1 MEPEDRYVPL
11 GILTYQSFYI
21 LNFTF
26 YISKMIPRE
35 TIDRIYNAIRI
46 EDVVGDYVSL
56 RKRGANMIGLCPFHD
71 EKTGSFTV
79 SPAKGIYKCFGCGK
93 AGNAVNFIMEIEQCS
108 YADALRQL
116 AKKYHIEIVE
126 KEQTA
131 EEKAKENERESLF
144 KTNEWAKEWFQTQMY
159 ETQEGQ
165 NIGLSY
171 FISRG
176 LHEDTIRRFQLGYS
190 PEKSLL
196 YSAAQKAGYQDE
208 FLEKTGLCGKSER
221 GYYDRFRDRVIF
233 PIFTVSGKVVAF
245 AGRILKNKEHVGKY
259 VNSPDSAIYSKQNE
273 LYGLFQAKQ
282 AIAKNGCC
290 YLVEGQ
296 MDVLSMHQAGIQNV
310 VCSGG
315 TALTHNQV
323 RLIHRF
329 TENVTLIYDGDAAGI
344 HAAIRG
350 IDMLLEEGLNIKVV
364 LLPDGED
371 PDSFSRKMNA
381 SDFIA
386 YIAEHQQDFIRFK
399 TDLLLKDAAGDPI
412 KKSEVVRSIV
422 QSIAVIPDL
431 ITRQIYI
438 QSCSAQLAIQEA
450 ALLKEMEKMRTKWIE
465 DKKKQRKAVET
476 PSHGVSPT
484 EPEVET
490 SAVPRLP
497 EELPQETP
505 AIVIPP
511 VGGNEGSYRLEQNI
525 LNLLQLLMRYGE
537 RIYANYDDG
546 TACTVGEFVLADLE
560 ADQIR
565 FENPLYQQVLDE
577 YALHMHE
584 PDFCA
589 ERFFKYHPDTLVSS
603 LAVDLIADRYPL
615 SKIHAKKNITE
626 NVSAMVEMPS
636 DADNLIDL
644 VPHLLCELKLT
655 IVNQQLVAIKH
666 RLKHA
671 QENGAYD
678 ELMPI
683 LREQAT
689 FEQIRQELCKF
700 LGHRIMG

>member
-1 MEPEDRYVPL
+1 
-11 GILTYQSFYI
+11 
-21 LNFTF
+21 
-26 YISKMIPRE
+26 MIPRE
-35 TIDRIYNAIRI
+35 TIDKIYNALRI

-116 AKKYHIEIVE
+116 AKRYHIEVVE

-131 EEKAKENERESLF
+131 EEKARESERESLF
-144 KTNEWAKEWFQTQMY
+144 KTNEWAKEWFQTTMY
-159 ETQEGQ
+159 ETEEGQ
-165 NIGLSY
+165 NVGLAY

-176 LHEDTIRRFQLGYS
+176 LHEDTIRKFQLGYS
-190 PEKSLL
+190 PERSTL
-196 YSAAQKAGYQDE
+196 YTAAKQGGYQDE

-245 AGRILKNKEHVGKY
+245 AGRILKTKEHVGKY
-259 VNSPDSAIYSKQNE
+259 VNSPDSLIYSKQNE

-282 AIAKNGCC
+282 AIAKQGCC

-386 YIAEHQQDFIRFK
+386 YIGEHQQDFIRFK
-399 TDLLLKDAAGDPI
+399 TDLLLQDAAGDPI

-438 QSCSAQLAIQEA
+438 QSCSAQLAIGEA
-450 ALLKEMEKMRTKWIE
+450 ALLKEMEKMRLKWIE
-465 DKKKQRKAVET
+465 DKKKKAPQPPKEGDK
-476 PSHGVSPT
+476 SLADST
-484 EPEVET
+484 EPTASIESGESAEGDISLRPATDALSLAISEVQN
-490 SAVPRLP
+490 P
-497 EELPQETP
+497 
-505 AIVIPP
+505 
-511 VGGNEGSYRLEQNI
+511 RLEQNI

-537 RIYANYDDG
+537 RTYAEYDDG
-546 TACTVGEFVLADLE
+546 TVCTVGDFILTDLE
-560 ADQIR
+560 TDQIR
-565 FENPLYQQVLDE
+565 FENPLYQQVIDE
-577 YALHMHE
+577 YTLHQHE
-584 PDFCA
+584 VGFCA
-589 ERFFKYHPDTLVSS
+589 EHFFKYHPDSLISS
-603 LAVDLIADRYPL
+603 LAVDLIAERYPL
-615 SKIHAKKNITE
+615 SKIHARKNITE
-626 NVSAMVEMPS
+626 NVAAVVDMPS
-636 DADNLIDL
+636 DADNLMSL

-655 IVNQQLVAIKH
+655 IVNQQLLTIKH

-671 QENGAYD
+671 QENKAYD
-678 ELMPI
+678 QLMPI
-683 LREQAT
+683 LKEQAVL
-689 FEQIRQELCKF
+689 EQIRQELCKM
-700 LGHRIMG
+700 LGQRIMG

>member
-1 MEPEDRYVPL
+1 
-11 GILTYQSFYI
+11 
-21 LNFTF
+21 
-26 YISKMIPRE
+26 MIPRE

-116 AKKYHIEIVE
+116 AKKYHIEVVE
-126 KEQTA
+126 KEQTD

-159 ETQEGQ
+159 ETEEGQ

-176 LHEDTIRRFQLGYS
+176 LREDTIRKFQLGYS
-190 PEKSLL
+190 PTKSLL
-196 YSAAQKAGYQDE
+196 YPASQKAGYTNE
-208 FLEKTGLCGKSER
+208 FLEKTGLCGKSEK

-245 AGRILKNKEHVGKY
+245 AGRVLKNKEHVGKY

-386 YIAEHQQDFIRFK
+386 YISEHQQDFIRFK
-399 TDLLLKDAAGDPI
+399 TDLLLQDAAGDPI
-412 KKSEVVRSIV
+412 RKSEVVRSIV

-438 QSCSAQLAIQEA
+438 QSCSTQLAIQEA

-465 DKKKQRKAVET
+465 DKKKQRGVT
-476 PSHGVSPT
+476 PTPQPT
-484 EPEVET
+484 ETNTPAPEEPT
-490 SAVPRLP
+490 
-497 EELPQETP
+497 EELPIDTPEETLQIGISEINSP
-505 AIVIPP
+505 
-511 VGGNEGSYRLEQNI
+511 RLEQNI
-525 LNLLQLLMRYGE
+525 LNLLQVLMRYGE
-537 RIYANYDDG
+537 RIYAGYDDG
-546 TACTVGEFVLADLE
+546 TVCTVGEFILTSLE
-560 ADQIR
+560 AEQIR

-577 YALHMHE
+577 YALHIHE
-584 PDFCA
+584 ENFSA

-626 NVSAMVEMPS
+626 NVATIVDMPS

-644 VPHLLCELKLT
+644 VPHLICELKLT
-655 IVNQQLVAIKH
+655 IINQKLVALKY

-671 QENGAYD
+671 QENDAYD

-689 FEQIRQELCKF
+689 LEQIRQELCKF
-700 LGHRIMG
+700 LGQRIMG

>member
-1 MEPEDRYVPL
+1 
-11 GILTYQSFYI
+11 
-21 LNFTF
+21 
-26 YISKMIPRE
+26 MIPRE

-116 AKKYHIEIVE
+116 AKRYHIEIVE

-131 EEKAKENERESLF
+131 EEKARESERESLF
-144 KTNEWAKEWFQTQMY
+144 KTNEWAKEWFQNQMY

-176 LHEDTIRRFQLGYS
+176 LHEDTIRKFQLGYS

-196 YSAAQKAGYQDE
+196 YPAAKQAGYQEE
-208 FLEKTGLCGKSER
+208 FLEKTGLCGKSDKG

-412 KKSEVVRSIV
+412 RKSEVVRSIV

-465 DKKKQRKAVET
+465 DKKKQRGVERNAVET
-476 PSHGVSPT
+476 SSHGVSQSVETPFMESST
-484 EPEVET
+484 EQQVET
-490 SAVPRLP
+490 SASPRLP
-497 EELPQETP
+497 EDLPIETP
-505 AIVIPP
+505 AITIPP
-511 VGGNEGSYRLEQNI
+511 VGGNEGGYRLEQNI

-537 RIYANYDDG
+537 RTYAEYDDG

-565 FENPLYQQVLDE
+565 FENPIYQQVLDE

-584 PDFCA
+584 ENFSA

-626 NVSAMVEMPS
+626 NVAAIIEMPS

-671 QENGAYD
+671 QENDAYD
-678 ELMPI
+678 QLMPI
-683 LREQAT
+683 LQEQAVL
-689 FEQIRQELCKF
+689 EQIRQELCKL
-700 LGHRIMG
+700 LGQRIMG

>member
-1 MEPEDRYVPL
+1 
-11 GILTYQSFYI
+11 
-21 LNFTF
+21 
-26 YISKMIPRE
+26 MIPRE

-46 EDVVGDYVSL
+46 EDVIGDYVSL

-93 AGNAVNFIMEIEQCS
+93 AGNAVNFIMEIEQCTYS
-108 YADALRQL
+108 DALRQI
-116 AKKYHIEIVE
+116 AKRYHIEIVE
-126 KEQTA
+126 KEQTD
-131 EEKAKENERESLF
+131 EEKARESERESLF
-144 KTNEWAKEWFQTQMY
+144 KTNEWAKEWFINTMY
-159 ETQEGQ
+159 ETEEGK
-165 NIGLSY
+165 NVGLSY

-176 LHEDTIRRFQLGYS
+176 LHEDTIRKFQLGYS

-196 YSAAQKAGYQDE
+196 YPAAKQAGYQDE

-221 GYYDRFRDRVIF
+221 GGYYDRFRDRVIF

-386 YIAEHQQDFIRFK
+386 YINENQQDFIRFK
-399 TDLLLKDAAGDPI
+399 TDLLLHDAAGDPI

-431 ITRQIYI
+431 ITRQVYI
-438 QSCSAQLAIQEA
+438 QSCSAQLGIQET

-465 DKKKQRKAVET
+465 DKKKQRGTASSNSPIEEENSQSTPTPEKPTEDLPIET
-476 PSHGVSPT
+476 PTAIIPTVVGSEVS
-484 EPEVET
+484 
-490 SAVPRLP
+490 
-497 EELPQETP
+497 
-505 AIVIPP
+505 
-511 VGGNEGSYRLEQNI
+511 NRLEQNI
-525 LNLLQLLMRYGE
+525 LNILQLLMRYGE
-537 RIYANYDDG
+537 RIYAEYDDG
-546 TACTVGEFVLADLE
+546 TACTVGEFVLADLQ

-565 FENPLYQQVLDE
+565 FDNPLYQQIIDE
-577 YALHMHE
+577 YALHMLE
-584 PDFCA
+584 ENFNA

-615 SKIHAKKNITE
+615 SKIHARKNITE
-626 NVSAMVEMPS
+626 NVSTTIDMPS
-636 DADNLIDL
+636 AADNLIDL

-655 IVNQQLVAIKH
+655 IIKQQIIQLKH

-671 QENGAYD
+671 QENNDY
-678 ELMPI
+678 
-683 LREQAT
+683 EQVLAIVK
-689 FEQIRQELCKF
+689 EQSEVEEVRKTLCRY
-700 LGHRIMG
+700 LGQRIM

>member
-1 MEPEDRYVPL
+1 
-11 GILTYQSFYI
+11 
-21 LNFTF
+21 
-26 YISKMIPRE
+26 MIPRE

-46 EDVVGDYVSL
+46 EDVIGDYVSL

-93 AGNAVNFIMEIEQCS
+93 AGNAVNFVMEIEQCS
-108 YADALRQL
+108 YTDALRQL
-116 AKKYHIEIVE
+116 AKRYHIEVVE

-131 EEKAKENERESLF
+131 EEKARESERESLF
-144 KTNEWAKEWFQTQMY
+144 KANEWAKEWFQTQMY
-159 ETQEGQ
+159 ETEEGQ

-171 FISRG
+171 FVSRG
-176 LHEDTIRRFQLGYS
+176 LHEDTIRKFQLGYS
-190 PEKSLL
+190 PTKSLL
-196 YSAAQKAGYQDE
+196 YPAAKQAGYQDE

-245 AGRILKNKEHVGKY
+245 AGRILKNKDHVGKY
-259 VNSPDSAIYSKQNE
+259 VNSPDSVIYSKQNE

-296 MDVLSMHQAGIQNV
+296 MDVLSMYQAGVQNV

-323 RLIHRF
+323 RLLHRF

-386 YIAEHQQDFIRFK
+386 YIGEHQQDFIRFK
-399 TDLLLKDAAGDPI
+399 TDLLLKDATGDPI

-438 QSCSAQLAIQEA
+438 QSCSVQLAIQEVV
-450 ALLKEMEKMRTKWIE
+450 LLKEMEKMRAKWIE
-465 DKKKQRKAVET
+465 DKKKQRGQTNAPIGDQLELVKT
-476 PSHGVSPT
+476 FPT
-484 EPEVET
+484 EQNETAPIDDTSTERIATREQDVLPVED
-490 SAVPRLP
+490 
-497 EELPQETP
+497 
-505 AIVIPP
+505 IV
-511 VGGNEGSYRLEQNI
+511 VGSNPRLEQNI
-525 LNLLQLLMRYGE
+525 LNLLQLLMRYGDYT
-537 RIYANYDDG
+537 YAEYDDG
-546 TACTVGEFVLADLE
+546 GVCTVGEFILMELQAE
-560 ADQIR
+560 QIR
-565 FENPLYQQVLDE
+565 FDNPLYQQIIDE
-577 YALHMHE
+577 YALHMQE
-584 PDFCA
+584 EGFQA
-589 ERFFKYHPDTLVSS
+589 ENFFKYHRDTLVST

-615 SKIHAKKNITE
+615 SKIHGRKNITE
-626 NVSAMVEMPS
+626 NVTEVVDLPS
-636 DADNLIDL
+636 DADNLYNL
-644 VPHLLCELKLT
+644 VPHLLYELKLT
-655 IVNQQLVAIKH
+655 LVNQKIVVIKH

-671 QENGAYD
+671 QENNNY
-678 ELMPI
+678 ELLMPI
-683 LREQAT
+683 LKEQAML
-689 FEQIRQELCKF
+689 EQIRQDLCKV
-700 LGHRIMG
+700 LGERIMG

>member
-1 MEPEDRYVPL
+1 
-11 GILTYQSFYI
+11 
-21 LNFTF
+21 
-26 YISKMIPRE
+26 MIPRE

-116 AKKYHIEIVE
+116 AKRYHIEIVE

-131 EEKAKENERESLF
+131 EEKARESERESLF
-144 KTNEWAKEWFQTQMY
+144 KTNEWAKEWFQKQMY
-159 ETQEGQ
+159 ETEEGQ
-165 NIGLSY
+165 NVGLSY

-176 LHEDTIRRFQLGYS
+176 LHEDTIRKFQLGYS
-190 PEKSLL
+190 PVKSLL
-196 YSAAQKAGYQDE
+196 YEAAKKAGYQDE

-386 YIAEHQQDFIRFK
+386 YIGESQQDFIRFK

-438 QSCSAQLAIQEA
+438 QSCSAKLAIGEA
-450 ALLKEMEKMRTKWIE
+450 ALLKEMEKMRAKWIE
-465 DKKKQRKAVET
+465 DKKKQRNTERNAVET
-476 PSHGVSPT
+476 SSNGVSSAEPQIETHDTSSPT
-484 EPEVET
+484 ED
-490 SAVPRLP
+490 LP
-497 EELPQETP
+497 IETP
-505 AIVIPP
+505 AAIISP
-511 VGGNEGSYRLEQNI
+511 VGGNEGGYRLEQNI
-525 LNLLQLLMRYGE
+525 LNILRLIMRYGE
-537 RIYANYDDG
+537 RAYAEYDDG
-546 TACTVGEFVLADLE
+546 GVCTVGEFILMELQAE
-560 ADQIR
+560 NIR
-565 FENPLYQQVLDE
+565 FDNPLYQQIIDE
-577 YALHMHE
+577 YTLHMHE
-584 PDFCA
+584 VGFQA
-589 ERFFKYHPDTLVSS
+589 ENFFKYHADTLISG
-603 LAVDLIADRYPL
+603 LAVDLITDRYQL
-615 SKIHAKKNITE
+615 SKIHGRKNITE
-626 NVSAMVEMPS
+626 NVSETVELPS
-636 DADNLIDL
+636 DADNLYNL

-655 IVNQQLVAIKH
+655 MVNQKIVAIKH
-666 RLKHA
+666 QLKHA
-671 QENGAYD
+671 QENNDFAQ
-678 ELMPI
+678 LMP
-683 LREQAT
+683 LLKEQASL
-689 FEQIRQELCKF
+689 EQIRQNLCKA
-700 LGHRIMG
+700 LGERIMG

>member
-1 MEPEDRYVPL
+1 
-11 GILTYQSFYI
+11 
-21 LNFTF
+21 
-26 YISKMIPRE
+26 MIPRE

-46 EDVVGDYVSL
+46 EDVIGDYVSL

-93 AGNAVNFIMEIEQCS
+93 AGNAVNFVMEIEQCS
-108 YADALRQL
+108 YIDALRQL
-116 AKKYHIEIVE
+116 AKRYHIEIVE

-131 EEKAKENERESLF
+131 EEKARESERESLF

-159 ETQEGQ
+159 ETEEGQ

-176 LHEDTIRRFQLGYS
+176 LHEDTIHKFQLGYS
-190 PEKSLL
+190 PAKSLL
-196 YSAAQKAGYQDE
+196 YPAAKQAGYQDE

-221 GYYDRFRDRVIF
+221 GGYYDRFRDRVIF

-259 VNSPDSAIYSKQNE
+259 VNSPDSIIYSKQNE

-296 MDVLSMHQAGIQNV
+296 MDVLSMFQTGIQNV

-386 YIAEHQQDFIRFK
+386 YVAEHEQDFIRFK

-412 KKSEVVRSIV
+412 KKSEVVRSII
-422 QSIAVIPDL
+422 QSIVVIPDL

-438 QSCSAQLAIQEA
+438 QSCSAQLAIQEVV
-450 ALLKEMEKMRTKWIE
+450 LLKEMEKMRAKWIE
-465 DKKKQRKAVET
+465 DKKKQRGQTIESKVGDFEQVKT
-476 PSHGVSPT
+476 VPT
-484 EPEVET
+484 EQADTLPIDDSSTNKTATGEQGVLPVE
-490 SAVPRLP
+490 
-497 EELPQETP
+497 E
-505 AIVIPP
+505 IV
-511 VGGNEGSYRLEQNI
+511 VGSNPRLEQNI
-525 LNLLQLLMRYGE
+525 LNLLQLLMRYGDYT
-537 RIYANYDDG
+537 YAEYDDG
-546 TACTVGEFVLADLE
+546 GVCTVGEFILMELQAE
-560 ADQIR
+560 QIR
-565 FENPLYQQVLDE
+565 FDNSLYQQIIDE
-577 YALHMHE
+577 YALHMQDE
-584 PDFCA
+584 GFNA
-589 ERFFKYHPDTLVSS
+589 ENFFKYHRDTLVST

-615 SKIHAKKNITE
+615 SKIHGRKNITE
-626 NVSAMVEMPS
+626 NVTEIVDLPS
-636 DADNLIDL
+636 DADNLYNL
-644 VPHLLCELKLT
+644 VPHLLNELKLT
-655 IVNQQLVAIKH
+655 LVNQKIVVIKH

-671 QENGAYD
+671 QENNDY
-678 ELMPI
+678 EQLMP
-683 LREQAT
+683 LLKEQAML
-689 FEQIRQELCKF
+689 EQIRQDLCKV
-700 LGHRIMG
+700 LGERIMG

>member
-1 MEPEDRYVPL
+1 M
-11 GILTYQSFYI
+11 
-21 LNFTF
+21 
-26 YISKMIPRE
+26 ISRE

-56 RKRGANMIGLCPFHD
+56 RKRGANLIGLCPFHD

-93 AGNAVNFIMEIEQCS
+93 AGNAVNFVMEIEQCS

-116 AKKYHIEIVE
+116 AKRYHIEIVE

-131 EEKAKENERESLF
+131 EEKAKESERESLF
-144 KTNEWAKEWFQTQMY
+144 KTNEWAKEWFQKTLY
-159 ETQEGQ
+159 ETEEGQ
-165 NIGLSY
+165 NVGLAY

-176 LHEDTIRRFQLGYS
+176 LHEDTIRKFHLGYS

-196 YSAAQKAGYQDE
+196 YAAAKEAGYQEE

-364 LLPDGED
+364 LLPNGED

-399 TDLLLKDAAGDPI
+399 TDLLLQDAAGDPI

-450 ALLKEMEKMRTKWIE
+450 ALLKEMEKMRGKWIE
-465 DKKKQRKAVET
+465 KKKAPINPPHKGEASESSEATGSAEATVDEVDIVPEAET
-476 PSHGVSPT
+476 LHIEVSD
-484 EPEVET
+484 
-490 SAVPRLP
+490 AQNPRL
-497 EELPQETP
+497 EK
-505 AIVIPP
+505 
-511 VGGNEGSYRLEQNI
+511 NI

-537 RIYANYDDG
+537 RVYANYDDG

-560 ADQIR
+560 ADGIH
-565 FENPLYQQVLDE
+565 FEHTLYQHVLDE

-584 PDFCA
+584 EGFCA

-615 SKIHAKKNITE
+615 SKIHARKNITE
-626 NVSAMVEMPS
+626 NVSAVVEMPS

-655 IVNQQLVAIKH
+655 IVNQNLAAIKQ

-671 QENGAYD
+671 QENGSFD

-683 LREQAT
+683 LKEQAT
-689 FEQIRQELCKF
+689 YEQIRQELCKF
-700 LGHRIMG
+700 LGQRIMG

>member
-1 MEPEDRYVPL
+1 
-11 GILTYQSFYI
+11 
-21 LNFTF
+21 
-26 YISKMIPRE
+26 MIPRE
-35 TIDRIYNAIRI
+35 TIDRIYNALRI
-46 EDVVGDYVSL
+46 EEVVGDYVSL

-93 AGNAVNFIMEIEQCS
+93 AGNAVNFVMEIEQCS

-116 AKKYHIEIVE
+116 AKRYHIEIVE

-131 EEKAKENERESLF
+131 EEKARESERESLF
-144 KTNEWAKEWFQTQMY
+144 KTNEWAKEWFIRTMN
-159 ETQEGQ
+159 ETEEGL
-165 NIGLSY
+165 NVGLAY
-171 FISRG
+171 FVSRG
-176 LHEDTIRRFQLGYS
+176 LHEDTIHKFHLGYS
-190 PEKSLL
+190 PAKSLL
-196 YSAAQKAGYQDE
+196 YPAAKQAGYQDE
-208 FLEKTGLCGKSER
+208 FLEKTGLCGKSDKG

-371 PDSFSRKMNA
+371 PDSFARKMNA
-381 SDFIA
+381 SDFIE
-386 YIAEHQQDFIRFK
+386 YINSHQQDFIRFK
-399 TDLLLKDAAGDPI
+399 TDLLLQDAAGDPI

-450 ALLKEMEKMRTKWIE
+450 ALLKEMEKLRNKWIE
-465 DKKKQRKAVET
+465 DKKKQRGVERPTIETQRPTVET
-476 PSHGVSPT
+476 PYMASPS
-484 EPEVET
+484 EEKKVET
-490 SAVPRLP
+490 PFMASPP
-497 EELPQETP
+497 ESTPIETP
-505 AIVIPP
+505 ATTIPP
-511 VGGNEGSYRLEQNI
+511 VGGNEGGYRLEQNI
-525 LNLLQLLMRYGE
+525 LNILQLLMRYGDCV
-537 RIYANYDDG
+537 YANYDDG
-546 TACTVGEFVLADLE
+546 TACTVGEFVLSALQD
-560 ADQIR
+560 DDIR

-577 YALHMHE
+577 YALHMH
-584 PDFCA
+584 DANFNA
-589 ERFFKYHPDTLVSS
+589 ERFFKYHPDTLISS
-603 LAVDLIADRYPL
+603 LAVDLIADRYQL
-615 SKIHAKKNITE
+615 SKIHARKNITE
-626 NVSAMVEMPS
+626 NVATFEEMPS
-636 DADNLIDL
+636 EADRLYEL
-644 VPHLLCELKLT
+644 VPHLLYELKLT
-655 IVNQQLVAIKH
+655 IVVQMLDELKH

-671 QENGAYD
+671 QENDDYD
-678 ELMPI
+678 QLIAI
-683 LREQAT
+683 LREQT
-689 FEQIRQELCKF
+689 VYEQIRQQLCKE
-700 LGHRIMG
+700 LGHRIM

>member
-1 MEPEDRYVPL
+1 
-11 GILTYQSFYI
+11 
-21 LNFTF
+21 
-26 YISKMIPRE
+26 MIPRE
-35 TIDRIYNAIRI
+35 TIDRIYNALRI
-46 EDVVGDYVSL
+46 EEVVGDYVSL

-93 AGNAVNFIMEIEQCS
+93 AGNAVNFVMEIEQCS

-116 AKKYHIEIVE
+116 AKRYHIEIVE

-131 EEKAKENERESLF
+131 EEKARESERESLF
-144 KTNEWAKEWFQTQMY
+144 KTNEWAKDWFIRTMN
-159 ETQEGQ
+159 ETEEGL
-165 NIGLSY
+165 NVGLAY
-171 FISRG
+171 FVSRG
-176 LHEDTIRRFQLGYS
+176 LHEDTIRKFHLGYS
-190 PEKSLL
+190 PAKSLL
-196 YSAAQKAGYQDE
+196 YPAAKQAGYQDE
-208 FLEKTGLCGKSER
+208 FLEKTGLCGKSDKG

-371 PDSFSRKMNA
+371 PDSFARKMNA
-381 SDFIA
+381 SDFIE
-386 YIAEHQQDFIRFK
+386 YINSHQQDFIRFK
-399 TDLLLKDAAGDPI
+399 TDLLLQDAAGDPI

-438 QSCSAQLAIQEA
+438 QSCSAQLAIGEA
-450 ALLKEMEKMRTKWIE
+450 ALLKEMEKLRNKWIE
-465 DKKKQRKAVET
+465 DKKKKAPLNPPHRGET
-476 PSHGVSPT
+476 GQGETTPT
-484 EPEVET
+484 ATNEPATENL
-490 SAVPRLP
+490 SQD
-497 EELPQETP
+497 LPQVQTTTT
-505 AIVIPP
+505 IPP
-511 VGGNEGSYRLEQNI
+511 VGGNEGGYRLEQNI
-525 LNLLQLLMRYGE
+525 LNILQLLMRYGDCV
-537 RIYANYDDG
+537 YANYDDG
-546 TACTVGEFVLADLE
+546 TACTVGEFVLGALQD
-560 ADQIR
+560 DDIR
-565 FENPLYQQVLDE
+565 FDNPLYQQVLDE
-577 YALHMHE
+577 YTLHMH
-584 PDFCA
+584 DANFNA

-603 LAVDLIADRYPL
+603 LAVDLIADRYQL
-615 SKIHAKKNITE
+615 SRIHARKNITE
-626 NVSAMVEMPS
+626 NVSTTEEMPS
-636 DADNLIDL
+636 EIDRLYEL
-644 VPHLLCELKLT
+644 VPHLLYELKLT
-655 IVNQQLVAIKH
+655 IVVQMLDELKL

-671 QENGAYD
+671 QENNDYD
-678 ELMPI
+678 SLMAI
-683 LREQAT
+683 LREQTAY
-689 FEQIRQELCKF
+689 EQIRQQLCKE
-700 LGHRIMG
+700 LGHRIM

>member
-1 MEPEDRYVPL
+1 
-11 GILTYQSFYI
+11 
-21 LNFTF
+21 
-26 YISKMIPRE
+26 MIPRE

-46 EDVVGDYVSL
+46 EDVIGDYVSL

-93 AGNAVNFIMEIEQCS
+93 AGNAVNFVMEIEQCS
-108 YADALRQL
+108 YIDALRQL
-116 AKKYHIEIVE
+116 AKRYHIEIVE

-131 EEKAKENERESLF
+131 EEKARESERESLF

-159 ETQEGQ
+159 ETEEGQ

-176 LHEDTIRRFQLGYS
+176 LHEDTIHKFQLGYS
-190 PEKSLL
+190 PAKSLL
-196 YSAAQKAGYQDE
+196 YPAAKQAGYQDE

-221 GYYDRFRDRVIF
+221 GGYYDRFRDRVIF

-259 VNSPDSAIYSKQNE
+259 VNSPDSIIYSKQNE

-296 MDVLSMHQAGIQNV
+296 MDVLSMFQTGIQNV

-386 YIAEHQQDFIRFK
+386 YVAEHEQDFIRFK

-412 KKSEVVRSIV
+412 KKSEVVRSII

-438 QSCSAQLAIQEA
+438 QSCSTQLAIQEVV
-450 ALLKEMEKMRTKWIE
+450 LLKEMEKMRAKWIE
-465 DKKKQRKAVET
+465 DKKKQRGQTIESKVGDFEQVKT
-476 PSHGVSPT
+476 VPT
-484 EPEVET
+484 EQADTLPIDDSSTNKTATGEQGVLPVE
-490 SAVPRLP
+490 
-497 EELPQETP
+497 E
-505 AIVIPP
+505 IV
-511 VGGNEGSYRLEQNI
+511 VGSNPRLEQNI
-525 LNLLQLLMRYGE
+525 LNLLQLLMRYGDYT
-537 RIYANYDDG
+537 YAEYDDG
-546 TACTVGEFVLADLE
+546 GVCTVGEFILMELQAE
-560 ADQIR
+560 QIR
-565 FENPLYQQVLDE
+565 FDNPLYQQIIDE
-577 YALHMHE
+577 YALHIQDE
-584 PDFCA
+584 EFNA
-589 ERFFKYHPDTLVSS
+589 ENFFKYHRDTLVST

-615 SKIHAKKNITE
+615 SKIHGRKNITE
-626 NVSAMVEMPS
+626 NVTEIVDLPS
-636 DADNLIDL
+636 DADNLYNL
-644 VPHLLCELKLT
+644 VPHLLNELKLT
-655 IVNQQLVAIKH
+655 LVNQKIVVIKH

-671 QENGAYD
+671 QENNDY
-678 ELMPI
+678 EQLMP
-683 LREQAT
+683 LLKEQAML
-689 FEQIRQELCKF
+689 EQIRQDLCKV
-700 LGHRIMG
+700 LGERIMG

>member
-1 MEPEDRYVPL
+1 
-11 GILTYQSFYI
+11 
-21 LNFTF
+21 
-26 YISKMIPRE
+26 MIPRE

-93 AGNAVNFIMEIEQCS
+93 AGNAVNFIMEIEQCG
-108 YADALRQL
+108 YTDALRQL
-116 AKKYHIEIVE
+116 AKRYHIEIVE
-126 KEQTA
+126 KEQTS
-131 EEKAKENERESLF
+131 EEKARESERESLF

-176 LHEDTIRRFQLGYS
+176 LHEDTIRKFQLGYS

-196 YSAAQKAGYQDE
+196 YPAAKQAGYQDE

-221 GYYDRFRDRVIF
+221 GGYYDRFRDRVIF

-450 ALLKEMEKMRTKWIE
+450 ALLKEMEKMRAKWIE
-465 DKKKQRKAVET
+465 DKKKQRGVPPTTQPTETDAPAPEKPVEELPAET
-476 PSHGVSPT
+476 PS
-484 EPEVET
+484 EPLNFGISET
-490 SAVPRLP
+490 QNP
-497 EELPQETP
+497 
-505 AIVIPP
+505 
-511 VGGNEGSYRLEQNI
+511 RLEQNI

-537 RIYANYDDG
+537 RTYAEYDDG

-565 FENPLYQQVLDE
+565 FENPLFQQVLDE
-577 YALHMHE
+577 YALHMRE
-584 PDFCA
+584 ENFSA

-626 NVSAMVEMPS
+626 NVAAIIEMPS
-636 DADNLIDL
+636 DADHLIDL

-655 IVNQQLVAIKH
+655 IVNQQLAALKH

-671 QENGAYD
+671 QENDEYD
-678 ELMPI
+678 QLMPI
-683 LREQAT
+683 LQEQAVL
-689 FEQIRQELCKF
+689 EQIRQELCKC
-700 LGHRIMG
+700 LGQRIMG